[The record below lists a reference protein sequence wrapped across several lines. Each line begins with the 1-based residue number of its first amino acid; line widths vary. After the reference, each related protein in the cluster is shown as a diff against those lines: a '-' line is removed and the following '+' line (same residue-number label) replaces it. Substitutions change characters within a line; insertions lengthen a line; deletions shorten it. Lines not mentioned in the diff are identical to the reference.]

1 VQQEEML
8 LKRDAVIIGAGR
20 IGRGFLAE
28 MFLDAGCNI
37 TFADTDHSL
46 IDALNRAGSYRLMK
60 TSGKTDETV
69 EISGYRAI
77 YADNDSDMLDALCRE
92 NAIAAVAVP
101 ADALGQIAE
110 VLAIAL
116 ARRTMEHPQIPL
128 DILVCVNT
136 MSPAARLRSML
147 DSMLGGAALSYLRNR
162 VGLIN
167 TVLLRVAPFPP
178 KQMLLEHPLMVLDNG
193 YPSISV
199 DAAAFCGLPLRSKMV
214 RLSDNIRAE
223 DIRRI
228 YTLNMAH
235 ATAAYIG
242 VGKGYLTL
250 NRAMEDEQVRREIVG
265 ALEESAAGLCS
276 AFGFDAYELH
286 QWNGEILEM
295 MRNPLLDDGLIA
307 LGADTSRKLSLAD
320 RLVGPAVLAMRA
332 GVSPV
337 HLANAIAYG
346 YLFSIS
352 RDSGT
357 MRCQQLLGQRGIVAA
372 LEIISGI
379 DIKHPLQNLLLE
391 AYYSAKDELD
401 QKSSR

>member
-1 VQQEEML
+1 ML

-92 NAIAAVAVP
+92 NAICRRCGAGRCIGADCRGAGHCAGAAHDGASADPAGYSGVRQYDEPCGAAAVHARFDAGRCGAV
-101 ADALGQIAE
+101 
-110 VLAIAL
+110 
-116 ARRTMEHPQIPL
+116 
-128 DILVCVNT
+128 ILEK
-136 MSPAARLRSML
+136 P
-147 DSMLGGAALSYLRNR
+147 